1 MIMMISCLN
10 LFQLY
15 LNQMEIKDNEM
26 LLCNELLYSQEM
38 NPTSRVYPGPCDLS
52 SEVLIGQPC

>member
-26 LLCNELLYSQEM
+26 LLCNELLYSHEM
-38 NPTSRVYPGPCDLS
+38 KPTSRVYPGPCDL
-52 SEVLIGQPC
+52 